1 MTGTRISRSLTICAV
16 VIALAAFAAPAVAQ
30 TGQLKGKVVDAQN
43 KPVEGAK
50 ITIVQEGG
58 QNRKYETKS
67 GRNGEFI
74 QIGITSG
81 DYVVQAEKDKLSQT
95 FSVHV
100 GGSDTKEVNFVL
112 KPGVGG
118 LTKEEADKKIA
129 GIRAKFAE
137 AAGLGN
143 AGKFDEAIELYNQ
156 VIADIPTC
164 SECYQNMGS
173 IQARK
178 KDYAAAEASYKKAIE
193 LAPDQPEPYNG
204 LANLYNAQQKF
215 KEAAEMSAEAGKRA
229 AASAGAGGGAGAN
242 ILYNQ
247 GAIAWNANDFQKAK
261 EHFEAAI
268 KADPNY
274 AEAHFMLG
282 KVLLNLGKLADSM
295 AAFEA
300 YVKLAPTAPNAKEAQ
315 SNIDQLKT
323 IVKKK

>member
-1 MTGTRISRSLTICAV
+1 MTSTRISRSLAICAV

-30 TGQLKGKVVDAQN
+30 TSQIKGKVVDAQN

-50 ITIVQEGG
+50 ITMQQEGG

-74 QIGITSG
+74 QIGVTSG

-95 FSVHV
+95 FSVRV
-100 GGSDTKEVNFVL
+100 GGNDTKEVNFVL
-112 KPGVGG
+112 KPGGG
-118 LTKEEADKKIA
+118 GMTKEEADKKIA
-129 GIRAKFAE
+129 AIRAKFAE

-229 AASAGAGGGAGAN
+229 AASAGAGGGASAN

-247 GAIAWNANDFQKAK
+247 GAIAWNANDFAKAK

-282 KVLLNLGKLADSM
+282 KVLLNLGKLAESM

-300 YVKLAPTAPNAKEAQ
+300 YVKLAPTAQNAKEAQ